1 MEYLVKWFLDQKRV
15 ASQQK
20 VIKEGKPK
28 SPLPVVALQNIEWLN
43 YWIQSKIPYTGDGAR
58 LNWNAALGK
67 WIGIGW
73 PDLYEDPFV
82 ISYQVQHGNPDT
94 LSIDCDDVALVA
106 FQGLKELEKRGLCK
120 DPQILNL
127 LANSFHWMWTPPF
140 IFWPSH
146 VVATFISP
154 DGKTGVIDTN
164 GLSFHKNIKDVEIYF
179 GGLYQTTYWSTPVK
193 YPF

>member
-1 MEYLVKWFLDQKRV
+1 MRNLVRWFLEQKAL
-15 ASQQK
+15 ASRQK
-20 VIKEGKPK
+20 ATKENKPK
-28 SPLPVVALQNIEWLN
+28 AKLPAEALQNVEWLN
-43 YWIQSKIPYTGDGAR
+43 YWIQMNLIYTGDGPR
-58 LNWNAALGK
+58 LNWSSVLGR
-67 WIGIGW
+67 WIGVGF
-73 PDLYEDPFV
+73 PDLYTHPEVLVRAALDKK
-82 ISYQVQHGNPDT
+82 QEQLDC
-94 LSIDCDDVALVA
+94 DCDDYALVA